1 MYSAAIVATSTPVAA
16 KLAMRSFARTAGA
29 MRWKYETTY
38 TRARTPQMR
47 RRTAEKVF
55 MRNRNPRPFAQIYLD
70 SARRAPHHRRRPSL
84 SARAEARV
92 FTWWPAPEADR
103 VRAMILA
110 VLLLQVAAPSPAAPP
125 VRRWVPKHEEL
136 TYTFGG

>member
-1 MYSAAIVATSTPVAA
+1 
-16 KLAMRSFARTAGA
+16 MRSFARTAGA

-38 TRARTPQMR
+38 TSASTPQMR

-55 MRNRNPRPFAQIYLD
+55 MKNRHPSTSGFAQIYLD
-70 SARRAPHHRRRPSL
+70 SVRRAPYHRRRLSL

-92 FTWWPAPEADR
+92 FTWWPAPGADR

-110 VLLLQVAAPSPAAPP
+110 VLLLQVAAPFPAAPP
-125 VRRWVPKHEEL
+125 
-136 TYTFGG
+136 